1 MRAHNFQES
10 IPARQGAAARAARSG
25 KIMRWVAALSGLAAV
40 SLLAAS
46 ALHLSGQVTGRS
58 APFDADH
65 AGVAEALIGIVLAG
79 GAVALWRAGARAR
92 TAALSAIGFAVLGFC
107 WGLSITARGG
117 HWPDIAYHLSVLPLL
132 VGSFV
137 ALLRAGPR
145 PGRFAAGNDRPA
157 RPAFQPPDADLD
169 GPR

>member
-1 MRAHNFQES
+1 MQAHRLQES
-10 IPARQGAAARAARSG
+10 IPARPGAAGRAAQSG
-25 KIMRWVAALSGLAAV
+25 KVMRWVAALSGLAAV

-65 AGVAEALIGIVLAG
+65 AGA
-79 GAVALWRAGARAR
+79 
-92 TAALSAIGFAVLGFC
+92 AALSAIGFAVIGFC

-137 ALLRAGPR
+137 ALLRAGPG
-145 PGRFAAGNDRPA
+145 PGRFAVGNDRPA
-157 RPAFQPPDADLD
+157 RPGFQLPDDELD